1 MAKVYVITAGSY
13 SDYHIC
19 AVSLDPQKAEV
30 LAKFYTKHGYDE
42 AGVEEYDADYEYD
55 RIESGCQMYIV
66 TFDKQGD
73 VEHLAP
79 AGTNTRENVFS
90 WGEGVMAEVWAK
102 DAKSA
107 VKIAAEKRA
116 MYLAEKEGIT

>member
-19 AVSLDPQKAEV
+19 AVSLDPQKAKV
-30 LAKFYTKHGYDE
+30 LAKFYTEHGYDQ

-66 TFDKQGD
+66 TFDEQGY
-73 VEHLAP
+73 VEYIAP
-79 AGTNTRENVFS
+79 DGALTRENVFS
-90 WGEGVMAEVWAK
+90 WWGGVKAVVWAK
-102 DAKSA
+102 DAKAA

>member
-30 LAKFYTKHGYDE
+30 LAKFYTEHGYDQ

-55 RIESGCQMYIV
+55 RIESGCHMYIV

-73 VEHLAP
+73 VEHIAP
-79 AGTNTRENVFS
+79 DGTGTREDVFS
-90 WGEGVMAEVWAK
+90 WRGGVTAEVWAK
-102 DAKSA
+102 DAKTA

-116 MYLAEKEGIT
+116 MYLAEKEGIS